1 MPSKKKLIPKFLT
14 AVVVLLTSGQ
24 IAQTQQTSE
33 LLVDTEPPRMILRTP
48 ETIVALFVKTE
59 SRAREA
65 LKQYTFKRDVVLQTL
80 GPKGQVTGQYVRNS
94 QFLFDDNGNRIERVT
109 YHPPS
114 SIREMRI
121 TKEDIQDLAGAQL
134 LGLDIFESAKYR
146 LTYADEELLAV
157 QRVYRLSVEPAV
169 KPNPNRMRERYF
181 RGTVWIDAI
190 TFRIVKVRG
199 VVEPRG
205 KQRFPTFETW
215 RGPVT
220 SSFFFTTHTEADDVL
235 HFPNRDVN
243 YRIRVR
249 YYDYKLFA
257 STVSVKEISEPEREV
272 KR

>member
-1 MPSKKKLIPKFLT
+1 MPSKKKLIPKCLT
-14 AVVVLLTSGQ
+14 AVFVLLTSSQ

-33 LLVDTEPPRMILRTP
+33 LLVDTEPPRMIRRTP
-48 ETIVALFVKTE
+48 ETIVTLFVKTE

-65 LKQYTFKRDVVLQTL
+65 LKQYAFKRDVVLQTL

-94 QFLFDDNGNRIERVT
+94 QFLFDDKGNRIERVT

-146 LTYADEELLAV
+146 LTYSGEELLAV

-169 KPNPNRMRERYF
+169 KPNPNRMRERFF

-190 TFRIVKVRG
+190 TFQIVKVRG
-199 VVEPRG
+199 VVEPQG

-220 SSFFFTTHTEADDVL
+220 SSFFFPTHTEADDVL

>member
-1 MPSKKKLIPKFLT
+1 MPSKTKLISKCLT
-14 AVVVLLTSGQ
+14 VVVVLLTSSQ
-24 IAQTQQTSE
+24 MAHTQQKVE
-33 LLVDTEPPRMILRTP
+33 LLADTDPPRMMLRTP
-48 ETIVALFVKTE
+48 ETILALFFKSE

-65 LKQYTFKRDVVLQTL
+65 LKQYTFKRDVLLQTL
-80 GPKGQVTGQYVRNS
+80 GSKGQITGQYVRNS
-94 QFLFDDNGNRIERVT
+94 QFLFDDKGNRIERVT

-134 LGLDIFESAKYR
+134 LGVDIFESAKYQ
-146 LTYADEELLAV
+146 LTFAGEELLAG
-157 QRVYRLSVEPAV
+157 QHVYRLRVEPAV
-169 KPNPNRMRERYF
+169 KPNPHRMKERFF
-181 RGTVWIDAI
+181 RGSVWIDAI
-190 TFRIVKVRG
+190 TFQIVKVRG
-199 VVEPRG
+199 VVEPQG

-220 SSFFFTTHTEADDVL
+220 SSFFFPTHTEADDVL

-249 YYDYKLFA
+249 YYDYQVFA
-257 STVSVKEISEPEREV
+257 STVRVKEIDEAGREV

>member
-33 LLVDTEPPRMILRTP
+33 LLVDTEPPRMILPP

>member
-1 MPSKKKLIPKFLT
+1 MSSKKKLISRCLT
-14 AVVVLLTSGQ
+14 AVVVLLSLSQ
-24 IAQTQQTSE
+24 LAHTQQKSE
-33 LLVDTEPPRMILRTP
+33 LLIDTEPPRMLLRTP
-48 ETIVALFVKTE
+48 ETIIALFFKTE
-59 SRAREA
+59 SRARQA
-65 LKQYTFKRDVVLQTL
+65 LKQYTFKRDVLLQTL

-94 QFLFDDNGNRIERVT
+94 QFLFDDKGNRIERIT

-134 LGLDIFESAKYR
+134 LGVDIFEPAKYQ
-146 LTYADEELLAV
+146 LTYAGEELLAV

-169 KPNPNRMRERYF
+169 KPNPHRMRERFF
-181 RGTVWIDAI
+181 RGSVWIDAI
-190 TFRIVKVRG
+190 TFQIVKVRG
-199 VVEPRG
+199 VVEPQG

-220 SSFFFTTHTEADDVL
+220 SSFFFPTHTEADDVL
-235 HFPNRDVN
+235 RFPNRDVN

-249 YYDYKLFA
+249 YYDYQLFG
-257 STVSVKEISEPEREV
+257 STVGVKEINEPEREV